1 MKLRDQLT
9 ERRRYLRLQTPIKVT
24 YTVPENGRSYSTLTK
39 NISADGLRFETS
51 DKDMKEASQ
60 IDIILV
66 MPDHGET
73 VKGKAAVIWKKKISL
88 EDAAPYDVG
97 LELREI
103 SESDKNAF
111 LKFLCD
117 LLYRLS
123 KEHE

>member
-51 DKDMKEASQ
+51 DRDMKEASQ

-66 MPDHGET
+66 MPDHSET
-73 VKGKAAVIWKKKISL
+73 VKGKAVVIWKKKISL